1 MGTEGI
7 IDKYVNP
14 YTDFGF
20 KLLFGTTMNKE
31 LLISFLNTLL
41 FRGED
46 EEIKNVTYLNTEN
59 LGTQEYDRRAVFDV
73 YCENEKGEKFL
84 VEMQRGEQQ
93 FFKDRSVF
101 YSTFPIREQGV
112 RGEWNYELKA
122 IYVVGIL
129 NFSFD
134 KSDEE
139 HFHHEVKLVDLYT
152 NEVFYDKLTFVYLE
166 MPKFNKTEKELESMF
181 DKWLFVLRNLSS
193 LFERP
198 KALQNRVFDRLFEA
212 AEIAKFTK
220 TELNEYWDS
229 LKNFRDWH
237 SVLSTAEKNGMEK
250 GMEKG
255 IVKGKEEGLK
265 EGLEKGIVK
274 GKEEGLKEG
283 LEKGIVKGKEEGL
296 KEGMEKGL
304 EEGVEKGKR
313 ETARKLKKIGTAT
326 DVISHVTGLSK
337 EEIDNLM

>member
-20 KLLFGTTMNKE
+20 KLLFGTVMNKE
-31 LLISFLNTLL
+31 LLISFLNALL

-46 EEIKNVTYLNTEN
+46 EEIKDVTYLNTEN

-101 YSTFPIREQGV
+101 YSTYPIREQGI

-122 IYVVGIL
+122 VYVVGIL

-152 NEVFYDKLTFVYLE
+152 HKVFYDKLTFVYLE

-198 KALQNRVFDRLFEA
+198 KALQNRIFDRLFEA

-220 TELNEYWDS
+220 TDLNEYWDS
-229 LKNFRDWH
+229 LKNYRDWY
-237 SVLSTAEKNGMEK
+237 SVLSTAEKKGLEKGMEK
-250 GMEKG
+250 GIAEGMEKG
-255 IVKGKEEGLK
+255 IVKGREEGLE
-265 EGLEKGIVK
+265 EGLEKGRI
-274 GKEEGLKEG
+274 EE
-283 LEKGIVKGKEEGL
+283 
-296 KEGMEKGL
+296 
-304 EEGVEKGKR
+304 KR
-313 ETARKLKKIGTAT
+313 ENARKLKRIGVSTDIISQAT
-326 DVISHVTGLSK
+326 ELSK